1 MVACS
6 RQKDLKKIYIY
17 ISLHNWCINQNW
29 VFLDCKCS
37 FSWSRFNSV
46 LFESDIPIFM
56 SDVLMDWELELE
68 GASKGCQSVA
78 LKRSHCVW
86 YSLHLA
92 RTHLFHYWTCI
103 FPLILHLT
111 GITFIC
117 LFWNA
122 HLSSSTHRGRSSL
135 KAGHWRIV
143 NGGSRSII
151 SRACSW
157 CLWSI
162 VIAHKPL

>member
-1 MVACS
+1 MACS
-6 RQKDLKKIYIY
+6 RQKDKKNILYLI
-17 ISLHNWCINQNW
+17 CINQNG
-29 VFLDCKCS
+29 VFLDCKCG

-46 LFESDIPIFM
+46 LFESDISIFM
-56 SDVLMDWELELE
+56 SDVLMDWELE

-86 YSLHLA
+86 CSLHLA
-92 RTHLFHYWTCI
+92 RTHLFHYCTCI

-117 LFWNA
+117 LFSNA

-143 NGGSRSII
+143 NRGSRSII

-162 VIAHKPL
+162 DIAHTPL